1 VAPVYLR
8 WHPRCT
14 DASVSVTFAP
24 EGEGRF
30 HGTMTLPSI
39 GSCRLALSWQ
49 DARASHIYTFTVP
62 VTVGHH

>member
-1 VAPVYLR
+1 
-8 WHPRCT
+8 
-14 DASVSVTFAP
+14 VSVTFAP